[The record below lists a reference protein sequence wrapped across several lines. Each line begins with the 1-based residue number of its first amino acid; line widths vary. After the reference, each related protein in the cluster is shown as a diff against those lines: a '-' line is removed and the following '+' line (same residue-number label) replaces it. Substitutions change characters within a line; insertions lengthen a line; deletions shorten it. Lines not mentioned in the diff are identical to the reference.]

1 MSPFRVHSPFTCQGG
16 LCEYFVILEYKN
28 EIDAS
33 VSSGFE
39 RMQNKNHT
47 LLKYNPNFLSRE
59 SKVYLN
65 VACYI

>member
-1 MSPFRVHSPFTCQGG
+1 MHLLFFQTTKMRLVL
-16 LCEYFVILEYKN
+16 LCLLVLKGCKIKTTE
-28 EIDAS
+28 
-33 VSSGFE
+33 
-39 RMQNKNHT
+39 